1 LATSVT
7 PSPAP
12 AAPGSAAA
20 SKIFLA
26 VAVLLGV
33 LATLLA
39 FMFINSAGAANTGTP
54 ILVTVAKRDLP
65 ANTMIDPSRDLKT
78 MPIPPQFAALRD
90 RSLDTKALNSYK
102 GTRLNREIFQDQ
114 PVLLADIAPFSA
126 GDLVLEKPFM
136 ALSLPADP
144 GMIIPG
150 DYVKIILA
158 RPNLLG
164 SVTTMPE
171 AGMPQSDV
179 IVVGKDPGFKVLAVG
194 GSLFKTRQQAM
205 ASDQYGSAASAN
217 KTVTLQVTEAQA
229 REIMNVLGSLNSA
242 NRVTLLL
249 CPSAKT
255 APPETPPAEPPAAV
269 TSRPATGTRS

>member
-1 LATSVT
+1 MATSVT
-7 PSPAP
+7 PSPLP

-39 FMFINSAGAANTGTP
+39 FMFIRSENSGTP
-54 ILVTVAKRDLP
+54 ILITVAKRDLP
-65 ANTMIDPSRDLKT
+65 ANTTIDPSRDLKT
-78 MPIPPQFAALRD
+78 MQYPPQYTTLRD
-90 RSLDTKALNSYK
+90 NSLDPKALNAYK
-102 GTRLNREIFQDQ
+102 GTRLNRELFQNQ
-114 PVLLADIAPFSA
+114 PVMLADIAPFSA
-126 GDLVLEKPFM
+126 GDLVLEKPYM
-136 ALSLPADP
+136 ALTLPADT

-158 RPNLLG
+158 RPSLLG
-164 SVTTMPE
+164 AVSTVPA

-179 IVVGKDPGFKVLAVG
+179 IIVGNDPGFKVLAVG
-194 GSLFKTRQQAM
+194 GSLFKTRQQTM
-205 ASDQYGSAASAN
+205 ASDQYSSAAN

-229 REIMNVLGSLNSA
+229 KEIMNVLGSLNSA

-255 APPETPPAEPPAAV
+255 APPETPAAEPPAAV
-269 TSRPATGTRS
+269 TSRPATGTRP